1 MRLSDNFVY
10 CFIHKTRSSNDTMP
24 VIVVYFHT
32 PGCSNKVLNHLVAQ
46 YDPPYSHCDLQ
57 FEDGM
62 MSSVYQHCG
71 AIWRA
76 CDFNRAQ
83 RVEIEVSDDGYQR
96 AYEMCSRRAELG
108 YTFDFEGAY
117 GFALQKSTATHSS
130 DRTFCSKNCVEAL
143 QIAGVG
149 KLVGM
154 DASATTPSAL
164 FRALEN

>member
-1 MRLSDNFVY
+1 MMRTITAL
-10 CFIHKTRSSNDTMP
+10 
-24 VIVVYFHT
+24 FHT
-32 PGCSNKVLNHLVAQ
+32 PAYHNKPINHMVAQ
-46 YDPPYSHCDLQ
+46 YDPPYSHVDLR

-96 AYEMCSRRAELG
+96 AYEMCRRRAELG
-108 YTFDFEGAY
+108 YKFDFEGAY
-117 GFALQKSTATHSS
+117 GFPLKKSTAAHSS
-130 DRTFCSKNCVEAL
+130 KSTFCSKHCVEAL

-149 KLVGM
+149 KLVGIN
-154 DASATTPSAL
+154 ASATTPSAL
-164 FRALEN
+164 FRAVHV